1 MVFVSHAIALI
12 LLISLALAE
21 KIDGFWWLALV
32 GMAVCL
38 VVDAVV
44 WMRTLATAGQM
55 RQQMQQATGDAG
67 AGSGASSAEMLAQC
81 LERMGRAEKQLEAE
95 RQRAAELEA
104 NRAEVQKNLQAA
116 QAENAALLDKFE
128 RGDAV
133 LHKAHTVCAKL
144 SGEAQNLATLVSEVN
159 QGVAVQ
165 RDRLNE
171 TGGSMDNVSQ
181 GAQESSMRVRELS
194 ENAHTA
200 STSAS
205 ASKQEVDGAVDSIEK
220 LKNTIVLLKEA
231 MAGLGVKASNIG
243 KVMAVINEVADQTNL
258 LALNAAIEA
267 ARAGEA
273 GRGFAVVADE
283 VRKLA
288 EKTMGATR
296 EVEEA
301 VKAIQQETRRNAETV
316 EAAAQLSLEGAHSAS
331 LAGSRLGEIL
341 EAMSG
346 TAQHLHAVAAT
357 AGVQSDNIEDANKA
371 LDEIRVVAEQ
381 TSGNMQVFTAALL
394 TFQGGME
401 ELDMIVNAMVS
412 GDYERAASSKFVQW
426 TASMDLGIGEIDR
439 QHRMLV
445 DYINDLH
452 SAMSNHRSAREL
464 LEILHKLRDY
474 TSTHF
479 RDEEKHFVHSDYP
492 LVKDHLKIHREF
504 EAKVDEVDRG
514 IKEGTVTLSMDLL
527 SFLKDWLVQHIMGMD
542 AQYVPYVKKSAKA
555 AALPKGK
562 AR

>member
-1 MVFVSHAIALI
+1 MVFVSHAIAVA
-12 LLISLALAE
+12 LLISLAVAG
-21 KIDGFWWLALV
+21 KIDGFWWLAWV
-32 GMAVCL
+32 GVALCL
-38 VVDAVV
+38 AADAVV
-44 WMRTLATAGQM
+44 WVRTLATSGQM
-55 RQQMQQATGDAG
+55 RQQMQQATGGGAAG
-67 AGSGASSAEMLAQC
+67 TSLAEMLGSC
-81 LERMGRAEKQLEAE
+81 LEHMGRADKQFEAE
-95 RQRAAELEA
+95 RQRTAELDA
-104 NRAEVQKNLQAA
+104 SRADLQQKLQAA
-116 QAENAALLDKFE
+116 QAENASLVDKFE
-128 RGDAV
+128 RGESV

-144 SGEAQNLATLVSEVN
+144 SAEAKNLATLVSEVN

-165 RDRLNE
+165 RDRLHE
-171 TGGSMDNVSQ
+171 TGGAMDTVSQ

-194 ENAHTA
+194 ENAQSA
-200 STSAS
+200 SASAS
-205 ASKQEVDGAVDSIEK
+205 ASKQDVDGAVDSIGK
-220 LKNTIVLLKEA
+220 LKDTIVLLKEA
-231 MAGLGVKASNIG
+231 MAGLGEKASNIG

-296 EVEEA
+296 EVEDA
-301 VKAIQQETRRNAETV
+301 VKAIQQETQRNADTV
-316 EAAAQLSLEGAHSAS
+316 ETASQLSLEGANSAS
-331 LAGSRLGEIL
+331 LAGGRLGEIL

-357 AGVQSDNIEDANKA
+357 TGVQSDNIEDANKA

-426 TASMDLGIGEIDR
+426 TSSMDLGIGEIDR

-479 RDEEKHFVHSDYP
+479 RDEEKHFVHTDYP
-492 LVKDHLKIHREF
+492 TVKDHLQIHREF
-504 EAKVDEVDRG
+504 EAKVDEVERG
-514 IKEGTVTLSMDLL
+514 IKEGTITLSMDLL
-527 SFLKDWLVQHIMGMD
+527 SFLKDWLVKHIMGMD
-542 AQYVPYVKKSAKA
+542 AQYVPYVKKSKG
-555 AALPKGK
+555 AALAKG
-562 AR
+562 RTR